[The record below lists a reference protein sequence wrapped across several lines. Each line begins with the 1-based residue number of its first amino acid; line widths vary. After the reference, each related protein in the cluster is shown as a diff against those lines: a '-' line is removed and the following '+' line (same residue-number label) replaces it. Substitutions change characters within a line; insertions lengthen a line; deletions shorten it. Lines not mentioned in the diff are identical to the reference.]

1 MCSKPTP
8 PESPLLEALALMG
21 KALDLMDVDGTVG
34 IIAAQLEMARGR
46 LAEHLGVELFP
57 PDDLGS
63 A

>member
-1 MCSKPTP
+1 
-8 PESPLLEALALMG
+8 MG